1 MWSVGAM
8 LSCCQPGRKWKQG
21 WWLSY
26 KLSVMVGGK
35 VGRER
40 TSEGCC
46 TGMYAS
52 VVEVVVHGRVSDA
65 VGKGARIGG

>member
-1 MWSVGAM
+1 M
-8 LSCCQPGRKWKQG
+8 
-21 WWLSY
+21 
-26 KLSVMVGGK
+26 SVMVGGK